1 MIPSQES
8 CQVKLG
14 YLAHTHLLPKEIPTP
29 RAQGK
34 VRTHLVHLE
43 HLLLF
48 PLHPPL
54 ALAKCGWSGKI
65 GCYTVHGKSYPPIL
79 RQIELGLR
87 GNGRPCATCIPDA
100 DQVQI
105 FRAFYLF
112 GPVQT

>member
-1 MIPSQES
+1 MIPGQES

-48 PLHPPL
+48 PLHPHSHWPSVGG
-54 ALAKCGWSGKI
+54 AGKWDATP
-65 GCYTVHGKSYPPIL
+65 YT
-79 RQIELGLR
+79 IELGLR
-87 GNGRPCATCIPDA
+87 GMVD
-100 DQVQI
+100 
-105 FRAFYLF
+105 RALPASQMLIKFNLP
-112 GPVQT
+112 GHLPIWPVQT